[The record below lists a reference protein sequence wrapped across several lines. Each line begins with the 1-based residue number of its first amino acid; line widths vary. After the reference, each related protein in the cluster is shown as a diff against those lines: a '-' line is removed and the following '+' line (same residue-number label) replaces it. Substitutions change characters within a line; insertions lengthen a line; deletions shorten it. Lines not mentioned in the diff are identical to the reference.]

1 MEYLHDSVK
10 VLHNDIKPDNMLIAS
25 LQMEDLSLPDSFH
38 SILPSTS
45 YNRFLSGQHIVIVD
59 FGKGTTASAAK
70 RYTLTEEEREPYL
83 RRYSHVAPQIVHGES
98 SSSNMF
104 SVGRIF
110 QSLLD
115 HSCFAGLPEKD
126 LQTLISLTDRLT
138 STFWHSRPSAKE
150 CLKVMDTMFL

>member
-10 VLHNDIKPDNMLIAS
+10 VLHNDIKPLIAS

-38 SILPSTS
+38 RILPSTS
-45 YNRFLSGQHIVIVD
+45 YNRFLSGRHIVIVD
-59 FGKGTTASAAK
+59 FGKATTASAAK
-70 RYTLTEEEREPYL
+70 RYTLTEEERESYL
-83 RRYSHVAPQIVHGES
+83 RRYSHIAPEIVHGECKQS
-98 SSSNMF
+98 SSSDMF